1 MRELKSALGNACM
14 MAEGDLIDVRDL
26 PEHLHAPPPEAS
38 EAGGELPTLE
48 EVERR
53 HVERVLESVAGN
65 KARAAKI
72 LGINRATVYR
82 ILHERRRVMLAL
94 CGSFYSLRY

>member
-1 MRELKSALGNACM
+1 M
-14 MAEGDLIDVRDL
+14 MADSGTIDVRDL
-26 PEHLHAPPPEAS
+26 PESLRGGAAPKDAAEP
-38 EAGGELPTLE
+38 GELLTLA

-53 HVERVLESVAGN
+53 YVCRVLESVDGN

-82 ILHERRRVMLAL
+82 ILEEKTTAA
-94 CGSFYSLRY
+94 GA